1 MEYFRYFLG
10 FFLWILDNQFCDT
23 LERFRAVAPSIF
35 RPFSQLHGWWHL
47 LAGYSTYL
55 HILANIYHRKTSLA
69 EKNFAF
75 SWDWIGITLVPVTEK
90 AE

>member
-1 MEYFRYFLG
+1 
-10 FFLWILDNQFCDT
+10 
-23 LERFRAVAPSIF
+23 
-35 RPFSQLHGWWHL
+35 
-47 LAGYSTYL
+47 
-55 HILANIYHRKTSLA
+55 LANIYHRKTSLA